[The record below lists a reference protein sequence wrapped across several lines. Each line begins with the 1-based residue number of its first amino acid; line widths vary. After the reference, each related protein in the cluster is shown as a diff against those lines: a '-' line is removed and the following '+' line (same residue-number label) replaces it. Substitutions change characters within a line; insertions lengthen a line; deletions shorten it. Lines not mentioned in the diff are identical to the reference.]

1 MEATFNLNSFW
12 NSFSNRLEK
21 PVREHLQNVYS
32 CLAISTLAAAAG
44 GYVHLFT
51 DFLQGNFLTTLLSLG
66 LLVALFTVQDNG
78 KNQHVRLS
86 ILVGFAFTTGL
97 GLGPL
102 LDVVVS
108 VDPSIVATAFVA
120 TCAVFACFSLSALY
134 SDHCRWIYIGGKAL
148 GGTPWAPCFGR
159 TLMSILSM
167 MFVLSLANLFFGS
180 YLLFQMH
187 LYLGLILFCFFVL
200 YDTQLII
207 EKRKRG
213 ERDYIRHSVDLFIDL
228 VSIFRHLLVILTQKE
243 SSRREKR
250 N

>member
-134 SDHCRWIYIGGKAL
+134 SDHCRWIYIGG
-148 GGTPWAPCFGR
+148 

-167 MFVLSLANLFFGS
+167 MLVLSLANLFFGS

>member
-134 SDHCRWIYIGGKAL
+134 SDHCRWIYIGG
-148 GGTPWAPCFGR
+148 

-167 MFVLSLANLFFGS
+167 MLVLSLANLFFGS

-213 ERDYIRHSVDLFIDL
+213 ERDYIR
-228 VSIFRHLLVILTQKE
+228 
-243 SSRREKR
+243 
-250 N
+250 

>member
-12 NSFSNRLEK
+12 NSFNNRLEK
-21 PVREHLQNVYS
+21 PVRDHLKNVYS

-51 DFLQGNFLTTLLSLG
+51 DVLQGNFLTTLLSLG
-66 LLVALFTVQDNG
+66 LLVALFAVQDNG
-78 KNQHVRLS
+78 KNQHIRLS

-97 GLGPL
+97 GMGPL
-102 LDVVVS
+102 LDVVVA
-108 VDPSIVATAFVA
+108 VDPSIIATAFVA

-134 SDHCRWIYIGGKAL
+134 SDHCRWIYIGG
-148 GGTPWAPCFGR
+148 
-159 TLMSILSM
+159 TLMSVLSM
-167 MFVLSLANLFFGS
+167 LSVLSLANLFFGS
-180 YLLFQMH
+180 YMLFQMH

-213 ERDYIRHSVDLFIDL
+213 ERDYIRHSVDLFLDFI
-228 VSIFRHLLVILTQKE
+228 SIFRRLLIILTQKE
-243 SSRREKR
+243 SNRREKR

>member
-12 NSFSNRLEK
+12 NSFNNRLEK
-21 PVREHLQNVYS
+21 PVRDHLKNVYS
-32 CLAISTLAAAAG
+32 CLAIATLAAAAG

-51 DFLQGNFLTTLLSLG
+51 DVLQGNFLTTLLSLG
-66 LLVALFTVQDNG
+66 LLVALFAVQDNG
-78 KNQHVRLS
+78 KNQHIRLS

-97 GLGPL
+97 GMGPL
-102 LDVVVS
+102 LDVVVA
-108 VDPSIVATAFVA
+108 VDPSIIATAFVA

-134 SDHCRWIYIGGKAL
+134 SDHCRWIYIGG
-148 GGTPWAPCFGR
+148 
-159 TLMSILSM
+159 TLMSVLSM
-167 MFVLSLANLFFGS
+167 LSVLSLANLFFGS
-180 YLLFQMH
+180 YMLFQMH

-213 ERDYIRHSVDLFIDL
+213 ERDYIRHSVDLFIDFI
-228 VSIFRHLLVILTQKE
+228 SIFRRLLVILTQKE

>member
-134 SDHCRWIYIGGKAL
+134 SDHCRWIYIGG
-148 GGTPWAPCFGR
+148 

-213 ERDYIRHSVDLFIDL
+213 ERDYIRHSVDLFIDF
-228 VSIFRHLLVILTQKE
+228 VSIFRHLLAILTQKE

>member
-134 SDHCRWIYIGGKAL
+134 SDHCRWIYIGG
-148 GGTPWAPCFGR
+148 

>member
-134 SDHCRWIYIGGKAL
+134 SDHCRWIYIGG
-148 GGTPWAPCFGR
+148 

-213 ERDYIRHSVDLFIDL
+213 ERDYIRHSVDLFIDF

>member
-1 MEATFNLNSFW
+1 MEASFNMNAFV

-21 PVREHLQNVYS
+21 PVRDHLKNVYS

-51 DFLQGNFLTTLLSLG
+51 EILQDFFYKIIGNFLMTLLSLG
-66 LLVALFTVQDNG
+66 LLVALFAVPENG
-78 KNQHVRLS
+78 KNQHIRLA

-97 GLGPL
+97 GMGPL
-102 LDVVVS
+102 LDIVVS
-108 VDPSIVATAFVA
+108 VDPSIISTAFLA
-120 TCAVFACFSLSALY
+120 TCAVFTCFSLSALY
-134 SDHCRWIYIGGKAL
+134 TDHCRWIYIGG
-148 GGTPWAPCFGR
+148 
-159 TLMSILSM
+159 TLMSILSIM
-167 MFVLSLANLFFGS
+167 SMFSLVNLFMGS
-180 YLLFQMH
+180 FFLFQTN
-187 LYLGLILFCFFVL
+187 LYLGVFLFCGFVL

-213 ERDYIRHSVDLFIDL
+213 ERDYIRHSVDLFLDFI
-228 VSIFRHLLVILTQKE
+228 SIFRRLLIILTQKE

>member
-1 MEATFNLNSFW
+1 MEATFNLDSFW
-12 NSFSNRLEK
+12 SSFNNRLEK
-21 PVREHLQNVYS
+21 PVRDHLKNVYS

-51 DFLQGNFLTTLLSLG
+51 DFLQGNFMTTLLSLG

-78 KNQHVRLS
+78 KNQHIRLS

-97 GLGPL
+97 GMGPL

-108 VDPSIVATAFVA
+108 VDPSIIATAFVA

-134 SDHCRWIYIGGKAL
+134 SDHCRWIYIGG
-148 GGTPWAPCFGR
+148 

-167 MFVLSLANLFFGS
+167 MFVLSLANIFFGS
-180 YLLFQMH
+180 YMLFQMH
-187 LYLGLILFCFFVL
+187 LYLGLMLFCFFVL

-213 ERDYIRHSVDLFIDL
+213 ERDYIR
-228 VSIFRHLLVILTQKE
+228 
-243 SSRREKR
+243 
-250 N
+250 

>member
-51 DFLQGNFLTTLLSLG
+51 DLLRGNFLTTLLSLG

-134 SDHCRWIYIGGKAL
+134 SDHCRWIYIGG
-148 GGTPWAPCFGR
+148 